1 MLKICSVFLSPRKD
15 EMYLYVDKR
24 DQLERV
30 PEALLE
36 MFGQPRHVMDIP
48 LTDKRKLARVDT
60 AKVLEELESK
70 GYYLQMPP
78 PKDDYMLD
86 LYKDRPET
94 GVR

>member
-1 MLKICSVFLSPRKD
+1 MKICSVYLSPKKD

-24 DQLERV
+24 DQLSKV

-36 MFGQPRHVMDIP
+36 MFGTPKHVMDIP
-48 LTDKRKLARVDT
+48 LKAERKLARVET
-60 AKVLEELESK
+60 EKVLAELDDK
-70 GYYLQMPP
+70 GYFLQMPP

-86 LYKDRPET
+86 LHQNRPES

>member
-1 MLKICSVFLSPRKD
+1 MKICSIYKSPRKD

-24 DQLERV
+24 DELSRV

-36 MFGQPRHVMDIP
+36 RFGEPVHVMDMP

-60 AKVLEELESK
+60 AKVLEALDEP
-70 GYYLQMPP
+70 GFYLQMPP
-78 PKDDYMLD
+78 AKDDYMLD
-86 LYKDRPET
+86 LFKDRPET

>member
-1 MLKICSVFLSPRKD
+1 MKICSVFKSSRKD

-24 DQLERV
+24 DQLKRV

-36 MFGQPRHVMDIP
+36 MFGAALHVMDMP
-48 LTDKRKLARVDT
+48 LTEKRELARVDT
-60 AKVLEELESK
+60 AKVLSEIEEK
-70 GYYLQMPP
+70 GFFLQMPP

-86 LYKDRPET
+86 LHQDRPET

>member
-1 MLKICSVFLSPRKD
+1 MIILSIFKSPRKD

-24 DQLERV
+24 EQLERV

-36 MFGQPRHVMDIP
+36 MFGQPVHVMDMP
-48 LTDKRKLARVDT
+48 MTPNRKLARVEST
-60 AKVLEELESK
+60 AKLLDDLVSR

-78 PKDDYMLD
+78 QKEEYMLD
-86 LYKDRPET
+86 LFKNRPET

>member
-1 MLKICSVFLSPRKD
+1 MKICSVYLSPRKD

-24 DQLERV
+24 DQLSKV

-36 MFGQPRHVMDIP
+36 MFGSPKHVMDIP
-48 LTDKRKLARVDT
+48 LTGERKLARVESD
-60 AKVLEELESK
+60 KVLSEIDEK
-70 GYYLQMPP
+70 GYFLQMPP

-86 LYKDRPET
+86 LHKDRPET

>member
-1 MLKICSVFLSPRKD
+1 MKICSIFKSSRKD

-24 DQLERV
+24 EQLERV

-36 MFGQPRHVMDIP
+36 MFGRAEHVMDMPI
-48 LTDKRKLARVDT
+48 TTTRKLARVDV
-60 AKVLEELESK
+60 AKVLEGIDEK

-78 PKDDYMLD
+78 PKDDYLLD
-86 LYKDRPET
+86 LFRDRPEF

>member
-1 MLKICSVFLSPRKD
+1 MKICSVFKSSRKD

-24 DQLERV
+24 DQLKRV

-36 MFGQPRHVMDIP
+36 MFGAALHVMDMP
-48 LTDKRKLARVDT
+48 LTAKRELARVDT
-60 AKVLEELESK
+60 AKVLSEIDEK
-70 GYYLQMPP
+70 GFFLQMPP

-86 LYKDRPET
+86 LHQDRPET

>member
-1 MLKICSVFLSPRKD
+1 MKICSVYLSLRKD

-24 DQLERV
+24 DQLNKV

-36 MFGQPRHVMDIP
+36 MFGTPKHVMDMP
-48 LTDKRKLARVDT
+48 LKADRKLARVDA
-60 AKVLEELESK
+60 AKVLSEIEEK
-70 GYYLQMPP
+70 GFFLQMPP

-86 LYKDRPET
+86 IYKDRPES